1 MCVMWAAQWL
11 TWLSLLCFVGL
22 GWVGQGIVVAVGPG
36 ARHPQTGAVV
46 PVAVKTG
53 DSVLLPEYGG
63 TNIVLGKG
71 PEDELVMYREGDLLG
86 TFAK

>member
-1 MCVMWAAQWL
+1 MVCV
-11 TWLSLLCFVGL
+11 CVR
-22 GWVGQGIVVAVGPG
+22 VDCDCVCVQGIVVAVGPG